1 MRRPDPLVSP
11 RILHEGLKVLSERI
25 KAEAPFVP
33 DYVTRREERLVREF
47 RGLIEDAGREYL
59 SSSAVADLT
68 GWDAGTLRKYARKA
82 IVRATL
88 PDEWSGLVVRRD
100 GKEFG
105 FLLSSVPPKAKYA
118 IGGKR

>member
-1 MRRPDPLVSP
+1 MRRSDPLVSP
-11 RILHEGLKVLSERI
+11 RILSEGLKVIADRI

-68 GWDAGTLRKYARKA
+68 GWDAATLRKYARKSLA
-82 IVRATL
+82 REPL
-88 PDEWSGLVVRRD
+88 PVEWSRLVARRD
-100 GKEFG
+100 GKEFS
-105 FLLSSVPPKAKYA
+105 FVLSTVPAKA
-118 IGGKR
+118 RSRRD